1 MYSIYVRPFTY
12 NTNTIGIRYYIC
24 NKQTNKYIMT
34 LQFQITYSKE
44 LQLFDLLTQDISENP
59 PTFLEHYHFKTL
71 SEVNKEIENQMDLI
85 N

>member
-1 MYSIYVRPFTY
+1 
-12 NTNTIGIRYYIC
+12 
-24 NKQTNKYIMT
+24 MT

-44 LQLFDLLTQDISENP
+44 LQLFDLLTQDISTDP

-71 SEVNKEIENQMDLI
+71 TEVNKEIEKLMDLV

>member
-1 MYSIYVRPFTY
+1 
-12 NTNTIGIRYYIC
+12 
-24 NKQTNKYIMT
+24 MT

-44 LQLFDLLTQDISENP
+44 LQLFDLLTQDISTDS

-71 SEVNKEIENQMDLI
+71 TEVNKEIENQMDLV

>member
-1 MYSIYVRPFTY
+1 
-12 NTNTIGIRYYIC
+12 
-24 NKQTNKYIMT
+24 MT

-44 LQLFDLLTQDISENP
+44 LNIFDLLTQDISTNP
-59 PTFLEHYHFKTL
+59 PTFLDHYHFKTL

>member
-1 MYSIYVRPFTY
+1 
-12 NTNTIGIRYYIC
+12 
-24 NKQTNKYIMT
+24 MT

-44 LQLFDLLTQDISENP
+44 IGAVQLFDLLTQDISTDP

-71 SEVNKEIENQMDLI
+71 TEVNKEIENQMDLV